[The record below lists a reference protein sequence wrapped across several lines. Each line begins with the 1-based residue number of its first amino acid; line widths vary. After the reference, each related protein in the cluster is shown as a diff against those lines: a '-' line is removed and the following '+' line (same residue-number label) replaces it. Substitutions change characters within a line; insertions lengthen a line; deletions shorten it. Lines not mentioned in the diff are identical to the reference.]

1 MNKIHNL
8 KQIYVK
14 KKIKNFRIM
23 LKKFLNEKYFNI
35 KLFDK
40 QYRQIIFDCRNNLT
54 MSANENDEFSKYQV
68 IYRFNIIYKNR
79 NDLIILCFFLKKSV
93 DKLNELQAFS
103 SIKQIPSELIMH
115 RLTFT
120 MNMCNKLGIYV
131 IIYYILPRYIFC

>member
-14 KKIKNFRIM
+14 KKKIKNYRIM
-23 LKKFLNEKYFNI
+23 LKKILNEKYFNI

-54 MSANENDEFSKYQV
+54 MSLKNENGEFSKYQV

-79 NDLIILCFFLKKSV
+79 NDLII
-93 DKLNELQAFS
+93 
-103 SIKQIPSELIMH
+103 
-115 RLTFT
+115 
-120 MNMCNKLGIYV
+120 
-131 IIYYILPRYIFC
+131 